1 MKSTVN
7 SLNKMT
13 HDLGKIADDFEDEFD
28 TMTNDL
34 RQKSDRVYDTFRQ
47 PEISW
52 TATGIRMSDCLDRV
66 KSQFDNIRG
75 TISDAFDELKDRI
88 EDGSVYV
95 DISELADSMTG
106 DGKVIGSDNSGEIYA
121 DSQEAVLLE
130 VSPWRP

>member
-34 RQKSDRVYDTFRQ
+34 RQKSDRVYDTFEQ

-52 TATGIRMSDCLDRV
+52 TATGIR
-66 KSQFDNIRG
+66 
-75 TISDAFDELKDRI
+75 
-88 EDGSVYV
+88 
-95 DISELADSMTG
+95 
-106 DGKVIGSDNSGEIYA
+106 
-121 DSQEAVLLE
+121 
-130 VSPWRP
+130 